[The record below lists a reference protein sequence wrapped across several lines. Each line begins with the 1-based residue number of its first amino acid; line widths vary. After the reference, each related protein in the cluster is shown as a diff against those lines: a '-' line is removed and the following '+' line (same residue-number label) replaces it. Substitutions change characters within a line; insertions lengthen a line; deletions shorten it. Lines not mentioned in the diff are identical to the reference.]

1 MGPNHD
7 KQIVISEDEP
17 VRNPSGG
24 PLQSHNAMIL
34 CALGYPA
41 DLAKR
46 SWTSWC
52 VLRLLDLDGLSNL
65 ST

>member
-1 MGPNHD
+1 MSLSKHFNMGPNHD
-7 KQIVISEDEP
+7 KQIVMSEDEP

-46 SWTSWC
+46 
-52 VLRLLDLDGLSNL
+52 
-65 ST
+65 